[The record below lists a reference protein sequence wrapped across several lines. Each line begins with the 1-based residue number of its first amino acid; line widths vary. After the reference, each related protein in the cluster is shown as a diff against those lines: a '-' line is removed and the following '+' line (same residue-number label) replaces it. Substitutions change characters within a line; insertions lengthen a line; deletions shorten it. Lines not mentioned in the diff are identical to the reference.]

1 MNWLLVLLLS
11 VPGAL
16 MGLLSVRGHTRGIEP
31 YLWVVLGVF
40 ASLVV
45 SRTSGGRVFL
55 HGLAIGVAWGVLN
68 GVVAGALFDTYARH
82 NPEIVERFA
91 ARAGGPPAR
100 LMYLMA
106 APVVGLVTG
115 LALGGMCWVA
125 SLAIRPVT
133 PAA

>member
-1 MNWLLVLLLS
+1 MNWVLVGLLS
-11 VPGAL
+11 VPGAM

-45 SRTSGGRVFL
+45 SRTSGGRMFL
-55 HGLAIGVAWGVLN
+55 HGLAVGIAWGALN
-68 GVVAGALFDTYARH
+68 GVVAAALFDTYSRH
-82 NPEIVERFA
+82 NPEVVARFA

-100 LMYLMA
+100 LMFLMA

-115 LALGGMCWVA
+115 LVLGGMCWVA
-125 SLAIRPVT
+125 SLWIRPV
-133 PAA
+133 AQA